1 MATWTDIH
9 TSKRFRFLTE
19 KQDPN
24 GNIYVY
30 LQGVGSTVANDW
42 VTFDEAGVTT
52 RLTTSAKSGAPLAI
66 AQAATDATTEYGW
79 YGVVGSFTGN
89 CVDGGGND
97 DNEQAYASGTT
108 AAATAVADNDA
119 KLEGVIFRSNDNSTA
134 LTATFQ
140 MSRGAHFSH
149 DLST

>member
-9 TSKRFRFLTE
+9 TSKRFRLGTE

-24 GNIYVY
+24 GNVYVY
-30 LQGVGSTVANDW
+30 LQGVGSVVANDW
-42 VTFDEAGVTT
+42 VVFDESGVTA
-52 RLTTSAKSGAPLAI
+52 RLTTGAAPGAPLAI
-66 AQAATDATTEYGW
+66 AQAAIDATTEYGW
-79 YGVVGSFTGN
+79 FGVVGSFTGGSA
-89 CVDGGGND
+89 DAGGD
-97 DNEQAYASGTT
+97 ADNKQAFASGTT
-108 AAATAVADNDA
+108 ALATDTADNDA
-119 KLEGVIFRSNDNSTA
+119 KMEGVVYRSNDNSTA